1 MNVSN
6 DTDEEV
12 LVVEAIVA
20 NSKVR
25 FINAYGP
32 QEDDKDE
39 VKEAFYS
46 RLDQETK
53 SSKLAGAMICLEM
66 DANAKLGSGI
76 IPG

>member
-46 RLDQETK
+46 RLDQE
-53 SSKLAGAMICLEM
+53 L
-66 DANAKLGSGI
+66 
-76 IPG
+76 